1 MQCFVIY
8 GPPAVGKQTVA
19 ELLAKSSGAPIIDNA
34 GIIDLIQPLIGH
46 NNPEFAPVVY
56 SLQLQIIN
64 DAMRF
69 GKHDLI
75 VTFTFSASAK
85 ADVAFL
91 QTLLE
96 AGERH
101 NVTVYLIHL
110 TAKKRALL
118 ERVAQPDRTATR
130 KLSDPKILEAML
142 QQYDMENPYPYQTST
157 TINTT
162 HLLPQEVADQI
173 RRTTGMK

>member
-1 MQCFVIY
+1 MQCLVIY

-19 ELLAKSSGAPIIDNA
+19 GLLARTSNAPIIDNA

-46 NNPEFAPVVY
+46 NNPEFAAVVY

-69 GKHDLI
+69 GAHDLI
-75 VTFTFSASAK
+75 VTFTFSASAR

-96 AGERH
+96 AGQRH
-101 NVTVYLIHL
+101 SVKVQLVHL

-118 ERVAQPDRTATR
+118 ERVALPGR
-130 KLSDPKILEAML
+130 KAAHKLDDPKILEAML
-142 QQYDMENPYPYQTST
+142 QQYDMESPYPYQTST

-173 RRTTGMK
+173 RRATDFK